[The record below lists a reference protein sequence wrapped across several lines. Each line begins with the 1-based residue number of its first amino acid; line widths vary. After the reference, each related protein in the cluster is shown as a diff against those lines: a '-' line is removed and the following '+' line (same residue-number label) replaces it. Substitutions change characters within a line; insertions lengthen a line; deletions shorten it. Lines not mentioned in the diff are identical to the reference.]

1 MTVMIKQVQKGLGA
15 PSAACRCHLDPKTR
29 VNCGF
34 PGITAQQCRSAGCCF
49 SSKVPGVPWCFSP
62 APPTYK
68 KVCPA
73 NVKVRKNC
81 GYPGI
86 SAEDCEAR
94 GCCFESHPPAVPW
107 CFFHVLEVQ

>member
-1 MTVMIKQVQKGLGA
+1 MN
-15 PSAACRCHLDPKTR
+15 PKTR

-34 PGITAQQCRSAGCCF
+34 PGITPRQCRNAGCCF
-49 SSKVPGVPWCFSP
+49 SSEVPGVPWCFFP
-62 APPTYK
+62 AHPTYK

-73 NVKVRKNC
+73 NVRARKNC

-86 SAEDCEAR
+86 SAKTCEAR

-107 CFFHVLEVQ
+107 CFYHVLVAQEC